1 MVDFSFANVRVIQL
15 NNSISLLH
23 SLMSVH
29 FENVIDVRDFKTS
42 YTIYNHPI
50 LLNSIINDPFFAP
63 SKHYIC
69 KVFAIQSNLLSLE
82 IILKY

>member
-1 MVDFSFANVRVIQL
+1 MVEISYANVRVIQL

-42 YTIYNHPI
+42 YTIYYHPF
-50 LLNSIINDPFFAP
+50 LLNSIINDPHFCP
-63 SKHYIC
+63 KQTLH
-69 KVFAIQSNLLSLE
+69 L
-82 IILKY
+82 